1 MAVTNQI
8 QPSAYMPAYNPQ
20 YFVSTSNQTG
30 SANFRYRIIC
40 TDVTSGVTSSK
51 DVYPDAN
58 GWCNFDAGA
67 FAEQYISQ
75 VNPSNTYGFQTNTG
89 ALRQITVNIGEVY
102 GSTPTYY
109 VGSNYSY
116 YVWNGSLDFLSNDA
130 DDFQNYNYLDYIY
143 STANNIQLLTNN
155 KNSAYSWNPS
165 ASPERYSHD
174 ENVPSSRS
182 SYLSF
187 ISLPNSL
194 EKIQVIGFAS
204 NGTQLGSTVIGNTV
218 SGSSGANQYRYIDVG
233 YDGLANMP
241 SNQVLSGTYP
251 IPVSTYD
258 YWIVYDVSSWLPSS
272 TPPAEPYT
280 FPLKRFNK
288 ICEPRFDVIELHY
301 QTPEGN
307 MESQVFPKMSL
318 RTSEGTKIYYS
329 QYPYYYSGY
338 TPIYDYGTMTEK
350 MLSATSKDK
359 ITINTDWLTENEVY
373 RLRDVITSPI
383 VYVDMGNTRG
393 YLSVKVVDNSFTVN
407 KKYNSSLLS
416 VAINLEF
423 NHMNLR
429 QRG

>member
-1 MAVTNQI
+1 MAVTARV

-20 YFVSTSNQTG
+20 WFVYTSNQT
-30 SANFRYRIIC
+30 AQPNFRYRIIC
-40 TDVTSGVTSSK
+40 EDVTTGATSSK
-51 DVYPDAN
+51 DVYMDAS
-58 GWCNFDAGA
+58 GYCRFDAGA

-89 ALRQITVNIGEVY
+89 ALRQIRVNVGEVY
-102 GSTPTYY
+102 GSTPAYY
-109 VGSNYSY
+109 AGSNFYY
-116 YVWNGSLDFLSNDA
+116 YVWNGSLDFLSNDSA
-130 DDFQNYNYLDYIY
+130 DFQNYVYTNYVY
-143 STANNIQLLTNN
+143 SSSNNIQVLTNN
-155 KNSAYSWNPS
+155 KNSAYTWTTSSNP
-165 ASPERYSHD
+165 PYYSYD
-174 ENVPSSRS
+174 ESVASSRS
-182 SYLSF
+182 TYLSF
-187 ISLPNSL
+187 ISLPNSF
-194 EKIQVIGFAS
+194 EKIQVVGFAS
-204 NGTQLGSTVIGNTV
+204 DGSQLGSTVIGNTV
-218 SGSSGANQYRYIDVG
+218 SGSSGVNQYRYIDVG
-233 YDGLANMP
+233 YNGLANMP

-258 YWIVYDVSSWLPSS
+258 YWIVYDVSSWLPQSVA
-272 TPPAEPYT
+272 PAEPYIY
-280 FPLKRFNK
+280 PLKRFNK

-338 TPIYDYGTMTEK
+338 TPVYDYGTMVEK

-407 KKYNSSLLS
+407 KKYNSQMLS
-416 VAINLEF
+416 VSMNLEF
-423 NHMNLR
+423 NHMNIR